1 MNSVPGSS
9 TVPGS
14 GWLLSIFW
22 NDEQKDEWNI
32 SSFPSPMVTSQPL
45 LPHTRTIA
53 VTSQLVVLPP
63 IFLGFNS
70 SCCCHQA
77 SHAHLP
83 FTSHHSPVE
92 KLSVTPHWLP
102 DRIQTHDLR
111 LQGHYILASINI
123 SNHLHKTT
131 HISKPYSSHAS
142 CPWPSPRP
150 SSGHFPMG
158 NGDVPTS
165 ICSPGYV
172 ISELKLEVWLGW
184 SKTIILLFKFFL
196 IKKKFFFFFPCCTQH
211 AGY

>member
-1 MNSVPGSS
+1 
-9 TVPGS
+9 
-14 GWLLSIFW
+14 
-22 NDEQKDEWNI
+22 
-32 SSFPSPMVTSQPL
+32 MVTSQPL

-53 VTSQLVVLPP
+53 ITSQLIVLPP
-63 IFLGFNS
+63 IFLGFSS

-83 FTSHHSPVE
+83 FTSHDSPVE
-92 KLSVTPHWLP
+92 KLLVTPHWLP
-102 DRIQTHDLR
+102 DRIQIHDLR

-123 SNHLHKTT
+123 SNHLPETT
-131 HISKPYSSHAS
+131 HTSKPYSSHAS

-196 IKKKFFFFFPCCTQH
+196 IKKNFFFPH
-211 AGY
+211 AAHSTWDLSSLARETTRTSCGGRWSPNHWTTREAPFLYLTNIY